1 MRLQLA
7 DGSVI
12 ENPTPQALAENL
24 GTLRVP
30 GCEFA
35 VLETDRPGFY
45 MQTAKNQDGSFI
57 LEHQEGSLAKH
68 YNLPYNIVDV
78 DDVIEAFSSY
88 LLNDDRWRKNH
99 EWQKMELK
107 PGRST

>member
-7 DGSVI
+7 DGSVV
-12 ENPTPQALAENL
+12 ESPTPQALAENL

-35 VLETDRPGFY
+35 VLEVDRPGFY

-68 YNLPYNIVDV
+68 FNLPYYIDLEDV
-78 DDVIEAFSSY
+78 VEAFSSY
-88 LLNDDRWRKNH
+88 LLKDDRWRKNY

-107 PGRST
+107 PGTSN

>member
-1 MRLQLA
+1 MRLELG
-7 DGSVI
+7 DGRVVEI
-12 ENPTPQALAENL
+12 PTPQTMTEDLT
-24 GTLRVP
+24 TLRVP

-35 VLETDRPGFY
+35 VLEADRPGFY

-68 YNLPYNIVDV
+68 YNLPYVVDLE
-78 DDVIEAFSSY
+78 DVIEAFSSY
-88 LLNDDRWRKNH
+88 LLKDDRWRKNH

-107 PGRST
+107 PGTSN